1 MIGAQE
7 KTTVNTVI
15 HNRHAFDS
23 FDAFIEDVKQVP
35 AKNSSRDLGR
45 DEFFGT
51 ANFEAAVALASTGWQ
66 EGAEKV
72 GKIRG
77 ELDWLVEASK
87 VAATQ
92 QFAWDVTGDFVDV
105 GRVLSGEPESCGSY
119 ANDDVAR
126 SGSQRVV
133 RLYCNLGVSASVTH
147 DAIFARGAC
156 VLAAVDVL
164 ETLGVR
170 VELWA
175 AKATEKRANA
185 SKIHQVE
192 VLVKSAGQAVDVD
205 RLAFI
210 LCHPSCL
217 RRLFWSHQERYGYL
231 PNHCYPH
238 AIAVDEG
245 CVATSEC
252 HREASHT
259 NAELAAEVARIC
271 SECGVTIPDFV
282 S

>member
-7 KTTVNTVI
+7 QTTVN
-15 HNRHAFDS
+15 HNRHSFDS
-23 FDAFIEDVKQVP
+23 FDAFVEDVKQVP
-35 AKNSSRDLGR
+35 AKGSSRDIGR
-45 DEFFGT
+45 EEFFGT
-51 ANFEAAVALASTGWQ
+51 KDFDEAVSVAGTGWR
-66 EGAEKV
+66 EGAERV
-72 GKIRG
+72 SQIRG
-77 ELDWLVEASK
+77 SLDRFVEAAK
-87 VAATQ
+87 IAATQ

-119 ANDDVAR
+119 SSDDVAR

-133 RLYCNLGVSASVTH
+133 RLFCNLGVSGSVKH
-147 DAIFARGAC
+147 EAIFARGAC

-175 AKATEKRANA
+175 AKATEKKTNA
-185 SKIHQVE
+185 PVHQVE
-192 VLVKSAGQAVDVD
+192 VLVKSADQPVDVD

-217 RRLFWSHQERYGYL
+217 RRLFWSHQERHGYL
-231 PNHCYPH
+231 PNFCYPH
-238 AIAVDEG
+238 HLAVDEG

-252 HREASHT
+252 RRSGSHT
-259 NAELAAEVARIC
+259 TDELAAEVVKIC
-271 SECGVTIPDFV
+271 GECGVIIPDFV

>member
-1 MIGAQE
+1 M
-7 KTTVNTVI
+7 NTVI

-23 FDAFIEDVKQVP
+23 FDSFIEDVKQVP

-45 DEFFGT
+45 EHFFGT
-51 ANFEAAVALASTGWQ
+51 TNFEEAVTLASTGWQ

-77 ELDWLVEASK
+77 ELDWFVEAAK

-119 ANDDVAR
+119 SSDDVAR

-133 RLYCNLGVSASVTH
+133 RLYTNLGVSGSVKH
-147 DAIFARGAC
+147 EAIFARGAC

-175 AKATEKRANA
+175 AKASEKKTDAP
-185 SKIHQVE
+185 IHQVE

-205 RLAFI
+205 RLAYI

-217 RRLFWSHQERYGYL
+217 RRLFWSHQERHGYL
-231 PNHCYPH
+231 PNYCYPY

-252 HREASHT
+252 RREVSHT
-259 NAELAAEVARIC
+259 NTELAAEVARIC
-271 SECGVTIPDFV
+271 NECGVTIPDFV